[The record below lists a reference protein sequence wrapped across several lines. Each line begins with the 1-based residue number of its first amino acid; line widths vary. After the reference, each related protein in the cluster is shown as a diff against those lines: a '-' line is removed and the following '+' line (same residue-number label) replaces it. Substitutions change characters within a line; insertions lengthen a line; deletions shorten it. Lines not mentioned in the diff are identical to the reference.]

1 LLVVAVGQWLLGG
14 CDADEVKTQL
24 NPALLDHL
32 GELLG
37 SQVRQGTSPEVIVAL
52 AVEFELTDGN
62 LSRQDLCATMLRW

>member
-1 LLVVAVGQWLLGG
+1 
-14 CDADEVKTQL
+14 
-24 NPALLDHL
+24 L

-37 SQVRQGTSPEVIVAL
+37 SQFRQGTSPEVIVAL